1 MPPERKEICDCGT
14 LEDASK
20 ESDHPVRWDEK
31 ANEYFIAYGTGGKC
45 VFTIALFAV
54 VERQNLGVT
63 HFSHM

>member
-1 MPPERKEICDCGT
+1 MA
-14 LEDASK
+14 LA
-20 ESDHPVRWDEK
+20 
-31 ANEYFIAYGTGGKC
+31 AKC